1 MNLLIITQKVDEQ
14 DAILGFFVGWLKE
27 FSKSVEK
34 VFVITL
40 FKGDY
45 DLPQNVEV
53 FSLGK
58 EEGKSRICRL
68 LKFRKYAKELLPK
81 TDAVLAH
88 MCPEY
93 IVAINHL
100 IKKSFNQEIK
110 KSNKPLYLWYTHKSV
125 SKYLIKAEKI
135 VKKIFTA
142 SSESCRLN
150 SEKIVVTSHGIDLEH
165 FKLQDNVPALDYYN
179 IITVGRITPRKNLAV
194 IIEAVNQ
201 LPSEIKN
208 QIRLKFIGETLLEGD
223 KKYLSELKIQ
233 VTRDKLQDIIEF
245 VGPITYEKLPQA
257 LSHADL
263 FINVS
268 KTGSVDKAVLEAMAL
283 NVPVITSNEAF
294 KNILPAKYLCEDS
307 QLTEKI
313 VEFYNN
319 RPSDNL
325 RKIVEQN
332 HSLKNLVKK
341 IINEI
346 F

>member
-58 EEGKSRICRL
+58 EEGKSRISRL

-100 IKKSFNQEIK
+100 IKKSFNQEVK

-135 VKKIFTA
+135 VKKIFSA
-142 SSESCRLN
+142 SQESCRLE
-150 SEKIVVTSHGIDLEH
+150 SDKIVVTGHGIDLEH
-165 FKLQDNVPALDYYN
+165 FKLSEKVQSNELKMV
-179 IITVGRITPRKNLAV
+179 TVGRITPRKNLAV
-194 IIEAVNQ
+194 IIEAINQ

-208 QIRLKFIGETLLEGD
+208 QVRLKFIGETLLEGD
-223 KKYLSELKIQ
+223 IKYLSELKIQ

-245 VGPITYEKLPQA
+245 VGPITYEKLSQA